1 MITAHHHIKTGIKG
15 HLKAFI
21 HAGMSLGVAML
32 VAGCAATSQTAEEAG
47 RDDPYEQA
55 NRSIFA
61 FNLGLDDYVLEP
73 AAKAL
78 RTTPPQVQTALR
90 NHVEW
95 ASMPKTA
102 VNSALQGK
110 GENAAIA
117 TLSFAINSLTLGL
130 VDLMEGEEKPEP
142 EDFGQTL
149 ASASIQE
156 GPYLVAPFLGS
167 HTGRSLVGW
176 GVDFITNPYG
186 QLTAGAPNSV
196 RTASI
201 PVSVT
206 SIRAT
211 YFDAINDVKYNSLD
225 PYARARSAY
234 YQQRD
239 GLLRNNLPAEDG
251 NADFDSFFE

>member
-1 MITAHHHIKTGIKG
+1 MIAFYHQIKTRITAYSKIVIRTGM
-15 HLKAFI
+15 LF
-21 HAGMSLGVAML
+21 GVAAL
-32 VAGCAATSQTAEEAG
+32 VAGCAATSQTDEQAG

-55 NRSIFA
+55 NRSVFA
-61 FNLGLDDYVLEP
+61 FNLGIDDYVLEP

-78 RTTPPQVQTALR
+78 RTTPPEVQTALR

-117 TLSFAINSLTLGL
+117 TLNFAINSLTLGL

-149 ASASIQE
+149 ASAGMQE
-156 GPYLVAPFLGS
+156 GPYIVAPFLGS
-167 HTGRSLVGW
+167 HTSRSLIGW

-251 NADFDSFFE
+251 DADFDSFFE

>member
-1 MITAHHHIKTGIKG
+1 MITAYQQIKTNTGAV
-15 HLKAFI
+15 LKTFI
-21 HAGMSLGVAML
+21 RTAML
-32 VAGCAATSQTAEEAG
+32 ISFAALAAGCAATSQPEKEAG
-47 RDDPYEQA
+47 RNDPYEQT
-55 NRSIFA
+55 NRSVFA
-61 FNLGLDDYVLEP
+61 FNLAIDDYVLEP

-78 RTTPPQVQTALR
+78 RTTPPEVQTALR

-95 ASMPKTA
+95 AGMPKTA

-117 TLSFAINSLTLGL
+117 TLNFAINSLTLGL
-130 VDLMEGEEKPEP
+130 VDLMEGEERPKP

-149 ASASIQE
+149 ASAGMQE

-167 HTGRSLVGW
+167 HTSRSLIGW

-186 QLTAGAPNSV
+186 QLTAGAPSSV

-225 PYARARSAY
+225 PYARVRSAY

-239 GLLRNNLPAEDG
+239 GLLRNNLPAEDAEAG
-251 NADFDSFFE
+251 FDSFFE

>member
-1 MITAHHHIKTGIKG
+1 
-15 HLKAFI
+15 
-21 HAGMSLGVAML
+21 
-32 VAGCAATSQTAEEAG
+32 
-47 RDDPYEQA
+47 
-55 NRSIFA
+55 
-61 FNLGLDDYVLEP
+61 
-73 AAKAL
+73 
-78 RTTPPQVQTALR
+78 
-90 NHVEW
+90 
-95 ASMPKTA
+95 MPKTA

-110 GENAAIA
+110 GENATITA
-117 TLSFAINSLTLGL
+117 LSFAINSLTLGL

-149 ASASIQE
+149 ASAGIQE

-211 YFDAINDVKYNSLD
+211 YFDAINDVKYNNVKVEHQIKRTNSKFIDELFNISNMKNLSSSFTNSLVILLILVVL
-225 PYARARSAY
+225 
-234 YQQRD
+234 QRIID
-239 GLLRNNLPAEDG
+239 V
-251 NADFDSFFE
+251 S

>member
-1 MITAHHHIKTGIKG
+1 MITSYPHTETGIIVN
-15 HLKAFI
+15 LKTFI
-21 HAGMSLGVAML
+21 RLGIQLSAAMIF
-32 VAGCAATSQTAEEAG
+32 AGCAATPQAGEEAG
-47 RDDPYEQA
+47 RNDPYEQA
-55 NRSIFA
+55 NRSVFA
-61 FNLGLDDYVLEP
+61 FNLRVDDYLLEP

-78 RTTPPQVQTALR
+78 RTTPPGVQTAIR
-90 NHVEW
+90 SHVEW

-117 TLSFAINSLTLGL
+117 TLNFAINSLTLGL
-130 VDLMEGEEKPEP
+130 VDLMEGEERPAP

-149 ASASIQE
+149 ASAGIQE
-156 GPYLVAPFLGS
+156 GPYIVAPFLGS
-167 HTGRSLVGW
+167 HTSRSLIGW

-186 QLTAGAPNSV
+186 QLTAKAPSSV

-225 PYARARSAY
+225 PYARAQSAY
-234 YQQRD
+234 YQQRN
-239 GLLRNNLPAEDG
+239 GLLRDNLPIDEKMS
-251 NADFDSFFE
+251 DFDNFFE